1 MRIGTGYDVHGLITG
16 RKLIIGG
23 VNIPFDMGLDGHSDA
38 DVLTHAIMDSL
49 LGAMALG
56 DIGAHFPDTDI
67 VYKGIDSMIL
77 LKKVSEL
84 LDESGYKIANI
95 DSIIIAQM
103 PKMAPYILK
112 MRENIASV
120 LGLEIG
126 QVGVKATTTEWLGF
140 EGRSEGIASSAVALI
155 LNK

>member
-23 VNIPFDMGLDGHSDA
+23 VTIPFEMGLDGHSDA

-56 DIGAHFPDTDI
+56 DIGAHFPPDDMS
-67 VYKGIDSMIL
+67 YHGIDSMIL
-77 LKKVSEL
+77 LDKVAKL
-84 LDESGYKIANI
+84 IDQSGYKIANI
-95 DSIIIAQM
+95 DSVIIAQV
-103 PKMAPYILK
+103 PKMAPHIQT
-112 MRENIASV
+112 MRENIARV
-120 LGLEIG
+120 LGVDIS
-126 QVGVKATTTEWLGF
+126 QIGVKATTTEWLGF
-140 EGRSEGIASSAVALI
+140 EGRSEGIASSAVALL

>member
-23 VNIPFDMGLDGHSDA
+23 VTIPFEMGLDGHSDA

-56 DIGAHFPDTDI
+56 DIGAHFPPDDMS
-67 VYKGIDSMIL
+67 YYGIDSMIL
-77 LKKVSEL
+77 LDKVAKL
-84 LDESGYKIANI
+84 IDESGYKVANI
-95 DSIIIAQM
+95 DSVIIAQL
-103 PKMAPYILK
+103 PKMAPYIQT
-112 MRENIASV
+112 MRENIARV
-120 LGLEIG
+120 LGVDIS
-126 QVGVKATTTEWLGF
+126 QIGVKATTTEWLGF
-140 EGRSEGIASSAVALI
+140 EGRSEGIASSAVALL